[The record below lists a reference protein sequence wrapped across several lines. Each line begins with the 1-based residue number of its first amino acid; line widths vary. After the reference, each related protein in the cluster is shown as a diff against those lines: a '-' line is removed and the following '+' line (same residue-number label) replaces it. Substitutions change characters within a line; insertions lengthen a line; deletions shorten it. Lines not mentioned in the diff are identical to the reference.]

1 MKGEMS
7 MKIITIITVFMSLLI
22 FVTPIF
28 AQSGEIMKG
37 RVDGEQAARANVNG
51 TLWLAVGC
59 LGGLLGIAVAYIY
72 EPSPS
77 ATLLLGKSPEYFSA
91 YTDSY
96 KMTAKK
102 IQTNK
107 AWTGCIAG
115 TLLYVALVV
124 LSAATAETAQ

>member
-1 MKGEMS
+1 MKFLEC
-7 MKIITIITVFMSLLI
+7 KIITIIAVVMSLLV
-22 FVTPIF
+22 FVMPIF

-37 RVDGEQAARANVNG
+37 KIEGEQAARSSVNG

-59 LGGLLGIAVAYIY
+59 LGGLLGIAIAYIY

-77 ATLLLGKSPEYFSA
+77 STMLLGKSPEYVAA

-124 LSAATAETAQ
+124 LSAATTETVQ

>member
-1 MKGEMS
+1 MEGEIS
-7 MKIITIITVFMSLLI
+7 MKFLDYKVISIIAVIMSLLV

-37 RVDGEQAARANVNG
+37 KMEGEQAARSSVNG
-51 TLWLAVGC
+51 NLWLAIGC
-59 LGGLLGIAVAYIY
+59 LGGLLGIVIAYIY

-77 ATLLLGKSPEYFSA
+77 STMLLGKSPEYVAA
-91 YTDSY
+91 YTDAY

-107 AWTGCIAG
+107 AWTA
-115 TLLYVALVV
+115 VSLVHYYI
-124 LSAATAETAQ
+124 

>member
-1 MKGEMS
+1 MKS
-7 MKIITIITVFMSLLI
+7 FKCKITIIVAIVMSLLV

-37 RVDGEQAARANVNG
+37 RIDGEQSARSNVNG
-51 TLWLAVGC
+51 TLWLAIGC

-77 ATLLLGKSPEYFSA
+77 ATMLLGKSPEYVAA

-115 TLLYVALVV
+115 TLLYVVLVV
-124 LSAATAETAQ
+124 LSTTTTGTVQ

>member
-1 MKGEMS
+1 MKFLKY
-7 MKIITIITVFMSLLI
+7 KILTVIAIFMSLLV

-28 AQSGEIMKG
+28 AQSGEMMKG
-37 RVDGEQAARANVNG
+37 KLEGEQAARTNVNG

-59 LGGLLGIAVAYIY
+59 LGGLLGVAIAYIY
-72 EPSPS
+72 EPSPLS
-77 ATLLLGKSPEYFSA
+77 TMLLGKSPEYVAA

-124 LSAATAETAQ
+124 LSTATAETAQ